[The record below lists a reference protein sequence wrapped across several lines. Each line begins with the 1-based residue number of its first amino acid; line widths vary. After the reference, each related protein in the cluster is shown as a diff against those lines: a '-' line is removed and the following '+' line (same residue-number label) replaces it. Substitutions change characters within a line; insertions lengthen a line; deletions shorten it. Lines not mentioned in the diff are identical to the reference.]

1 MPTTLSG
8 VIVITGGSRGIGR
21 ATALACVRAG
31 ARVMFGYQGNEDAAQ
46 RTLAD
51 CRALAGSDCI
61 SALRGDVRDEE
72 QVAALFRQA
81 RTLYD
86 GNLGKISGVVN
97 NAGIVAPSMPLAEMD
112 IERLRRITEI
122 NLLGALLVARQAA
135 RELAEGG
142 SLVNVG
148 SMAAKLG
155 SPNEYVDYAASKG
168 ALDSLTIGLS
178 KELGP
183 RGIRVNCVRP
193 GLIATEIHASGGRP
207 ERIAE
212 LGPLCP
218 LGRPGQA
225 EEVAEAIVWLLSE
238 ASSYTTGTLIDV
250 AGGR

>member
-1 MPTTLSG
+1 MSG

-21 ATALACVRAG
+21 STALACVRAG
-31 ARVMFGYQGNEDAAQ
+31 ARVVFSYQGNEQAAQ
-46 RTLAD
+46 STLDA
-51 CRALAGSDCI
+51 CRAIAGNDCVLAQ
-61 SALRGDVRDEE
+61 RGDVRNEDD
-72 QVAALFRQA
+72 VIALFEFA
-81 RTLYD
+81 REQFGEIT
-86 GNLGKISGVVN
+86 GVVN

-112 IERLRRITEI
+112 AERLSRVTEI
-122 NLLGALLVARQAA
+122 NVLGALLVARQAA
-135 RELAEGG
+135 RDLADNG

-168 ALDSLTIGLS
+168 ALDSLTVGLS

-193 GLIATEIHASGGRP
+193 GLIATDIHASGGRP
-207 ERIAE
+207 ERVAE

-218 LGRPGQA
+218 LGRPGEA
-225 EEVAEAIVWLLSE
+225 EEVANAILWLLSD
-238 ASSYTTGTLIDV
+238 AASYTTGSLIDV

>member
-1 MPTTLSG
+1 MPTALSG
-8 VIVITGGSRGIGR
+8 AIVITGGSRGIGR

-31 ARVMFGYQGNEDAAQ
+31 ARVMFSYQGNEDAAQ
-46 RTLAD
+46 RTLED
-51 CRALAGSDCI
+51 CQALAGSNCI
-61 SALRGDVRDEE
+61 SALRGDVRDEDD
-72 QVAALFRQA
+72 VVALFQQA
-81 RTLYD
+81 RSQFGEIT
-86 GNLGKISGVVN
+86 GVVN

-112 IERLRRITEI
+112 IERIRRVTEI
-122 NLLGALLVARQAA
+122 NVLGAVLVARQAA
-135 RELAEGG
+135 RDLADGG

-193 GLIATEIHASGGRP
+193 GLIATDIHASGGRP

-225 EEVAEAIVWLLSE
+225 EEVADAILWLLSE
-238 ASSYTTGTLIDV
+238 ASSYTTGAMIDV